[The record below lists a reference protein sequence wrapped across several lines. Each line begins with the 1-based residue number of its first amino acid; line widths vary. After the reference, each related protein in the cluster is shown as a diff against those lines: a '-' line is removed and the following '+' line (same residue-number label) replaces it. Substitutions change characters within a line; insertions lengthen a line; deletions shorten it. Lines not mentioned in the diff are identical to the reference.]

1 MPRGASRGNDRDR
14 RERDYYDDASSVP
27 STVSRSKKKSSK
39 SGKNKSSSSSSSGR
53 QRGGNNSSNNS
64 ISVSTTTN
72 NNNDDPDLI
81 ELEERLT
88 HEVDDEFFQ
97 DPRKFHTLHRVIDV
111 LGMQLTLNDND
122 NDNGNNGNGNNYDS
136 KKKKNQPPRR
146 SSNLNG
152 KKETMRIDKNPA
164 YRALASQRDVV
175 EEAIEHLALIHCAD
189 LNGSVVQV
197 GRVARQFHGAVTQV
211 QSLRKQVK
219 DIQETLGTGGGNI
232 RSSVT
237 FNEAGIAVN
246 SSGKPI
252 DGSSGAHKNK
262 KDVEAARAAQS
273 SAMSLRELWL
283 KKLEAEAVLAL
294 LEKLDTIRAAPMR
307 FDDLLRQHRIGAA
320 VLTASNGLDTMFM
333 SDVNQV
339 QALHKI
345 MQQLMIRKQ
354 KAEEVVW
361 ELLSDVLFLRTGN
374 GTAQLVALGAEAG
387 ELLFHSNNNTEK
399 GRQARRIS
407 ANASLSG
414 DNSANSIIQQESID
428 GNSNGNGNGNGNGKN
443 NNPNNNNNNNNP
455 NNKNANAGSN
465 NSMAIDSNNSIVA
478 TASVVSG
485 ATSRQQSINNSN
497 SSTNPLAA
505 ASYLWNLPPSG
516 WDYIRR
522 QQAGIINPFL
532 STKMRFALDPDD
544 LQLESILRN
553 IEVEQRERERGKL
566 TDGVDEDFYDDEEEE
581 STLGGATSMRHST
594 STNSLSRTRDPQK
607 KQQHEMGRN
616 GAANEMNIGPSDE
629 QGSSSSSFRPKAV
642 IPSAMMDAE
651 FDLEADERRSLEE
664 QQYDSQGRRRQQALH
679 MTKPTY
685 LDHVLALRTLVECL
699 VRLRRLDDVERILTD
714 SLERELSQLVQREQ
728 ARTFLWVEKSVNDRL
743 RKGAGGRYAALLNK
757 AGSGIDLRDFR
768 LHLNHILSAFGNV
781 QVRLIHLTQI
791 IRHRLNNEKSN
802 VSGYSA
808 NGSIALRNLLVNA
821 RSLMEKE
828 LKAFLNACLMKVRTE
843 EDNEIGPSSSKGQSR
858 HGASNNSSNKRRG
871 GRESS
876 GLFSLGIIDK
886 GGPDNGQFNDG
897 GNLMMASTTSSRRS
911 SIQNYTTVKF
921 VVDVLFAKTTQN
933 GQPQIR
939 HALFFRK
946 ALAKWQRDNNML
958 RKQLAMATGEDT
970 STNTYLF
977 QREQSALDYLDN
989 VIENALLPV
998 LQKEAVDGT
1007 VHALERRDAFD
1018 PVLDRNV
1025 YARADSNE
1033 PQDVDMCKACTA
1045 LFNSTGPIFLALHRL
1060 PKGGDMYLP
1069 LVAVLEH
1076 VILTFI
1082 SRVKQQVSKI
1092 CNDKTALQLLM
1103 DSTASSSTVTGSD
1116 GSQVKS
1122 RSQSFGQVMERRKA
1136 FAQLVLA
1143 YADGDLLDA
1152 VNDEKTGELTGV
1164 PSIPAPSGDTPR
1176 GTNLSNKIAG
1186 MEDLDFEGGVE
1197 REELNL
1203 SVELNFVRP
1212 YLEFAGMELAQIK
1225 VCPDEGLM
1233 KAACLAH
1240 SLLKLASLLD
1250 TRLKVRSRMGIT
1262 STKTLTNTRALR
1274 EAIKTIKSNGLKM
1287 AKFCRAD
1294 ILLQGITRLCKV
1306 CNSSTIV
1313 ARDAV
1318 RIPSSI
1324 NDLGEYMTAASD
1336 NLREAA
1342 GNAVTAYAFSTLE
1355 QYIPL
1360 CIIQTVRVLAA
1371 GKGVV
1376 AKAPLTMNGIEA
1388 LDRSGSVLYRDLKG
1402 ATSFDNSFWDIELA
1416 AVSFERSASFI
1427 AMMELEMA
1435 ELESY
1440 YQANRDDFT
1449 EEDFK
1454 LMFSMNGPR
1463 RKGDIIRYNMLVKKM
1478 NKI

>member
-1 MPRGASRGNDRDR
+1 MPRSSDRYGGDRDR
-14 RERDYYDDASSVP
+14 YDEE
-27 STVSRSKKKSSK
+27 STATSVSRKDKKKSSK
-39 SGKNKSSSSSSSGR
+39 KSSKSRKGY
-53 QRGGNNSSNNS
+53 GG
-64 ISVSTTTN
+64 SVASVTS
-72 NNNDDPDLI
+72 DPEDKNADLV
-81 ELEERLT
+81 ELEQRLT
-88 HEVDDEFFQ
+88 DEVDDEFFQ

-122 NDNGNNGNGNNYDS
+122 STYSG
-136 KKKKNQPPRR
+136 KKNKPRR
-146 SSNLNG
+146 SNKDSG
-152 KKETMRIDKNPA
+152 KKEAMRIDKNPA
-164 YRALASQRDVV
+164 YRALSAQREMV

-197 GRVARQFHGAVTQV
+197 GRVARQFHDAVTQV

-219 DIQETLGTGGGNI
+219 DIQETLGTGGSHGS
-232 RSSVT
+232 RGVS

-246 SSGKPI
+246 ASGMPVESNHR
-252 DGSSGAHKNK
+252 GV
-262 KDVEAARAAQS
+262 KDLEAARAAQS

-294 LEKLDTIRAAPMR
+294 LDKLDTIRAAPMR
-307 FDDLLRQHRIGAA
+307 FDDLLKQHRIGAA
-320 VLTASNGLDTMFM
+320 VLTVSNGLDTMFM

-345 MQQLMIRKQ
+345 MEQLMIRKQ

-361 ELLSDVLFLRTGN
+361 GLLSDVLFLRTGN
-374 GTAQLVALGAEAG
+374 GTAQLAALGAGAG
-387 ELLFHSNNNTEK
+387 DLLFQSGTGDK
-399 GRQARRIS
+399 GRHARRVTTNS
-407 ANASLSG
+407 SLSG
-414 DNSANSIIQQESID
+414 ESNSIKQDSTD
-428 GNSNGNGNGNGNGKN
+428 GNNGSGN
-443 NNPNNNNNNNNP
+443 NNGGNSGGG
-455 NNKNANAGSN
+455 KANAGATVASANN
-465 NSMAIDSNNSIVA
+465 NSIDSNNSIVA
-478 TASVVSG
+478 TSTVGSG
-485 ATSRQQSINNSN
+485 AQSSGRQASGSGSNNNNNNNNNSP
-497 SSTNPLAA
+497 STNPLLA

-522 QQAGIINPFL
+522 QQAGMFNPFL

-553 IEVEQRERERGKL
+553 IEAEDRERERGKL
-566 TDGVDEDFYDDEEEE
+566 TDGIDEDFYDDEEEE
-581 STLGGATSMRHST
+581 
-594 STNSLSRTRDPQK
+594 D
-607 KQQHEMGRN
+607 N
-616 GAANEMNIGPSDE
+616 GLYGISNH
-629 QGSSSSSFRPKAV
+629 SSSSSSPFNADEKKQQEEKGLASSSHHSTSSSKRTGEDHSSSSSRPKTV

-651 FDLEADERRSLEE
+651 FDLEADECRSLEE

-679 MTKPTY
+679 MTKPSY
-685 LDHVLALRTLVECL
+685 LDHILALRTLVECL
-699 VRLRRLDDVERILTD
+699 VRLRRLDDVERIVTEA
-714 SLERELSQLVQREQ
+714 LERELSQLVQREQ
-728 ARTFLWVEKSVNDRL
+728 ARTFLWVEKSATDRL

-791 IRHRLNNEKSN
+791 IRHRIGNEKTN
-802 VSGYSA
+802 FGYSA
-808 NGSIALRNLLVNA
+808 NGSVALRNLLVNA
-821 RSLMEKE
+821 RSIMERE
-828 LKAFLNACLMKVRTE
+828 LKSFLNACLMKVRDE
-843 EDNEIGPSSSKGQSR
+843 EELASSNAKGQSR
-858 HGASNNSSNKRRG
+858 QSMSKNSSKNRGGG

-886 GGPDNGQFNDG
+886 GGSDNNDG
-897 GNLMMASTTSSRRS
+897 ASKWMASTTSSRRS
-911 SIQNYTTVKF
+911 SIQNYTTARF

-946 ALAKWQRDNNML
+946 ALAKWQRDNFQL
-958 RKQLAMATGEDT
+958 RYQLAVASGEDT
-970 STNTYLF
+970 STNTYQF
-977 QREQSALDYLDN
+977 QREQPALEYLDN
-989 VIENALLPV
+989 VIQKQLLPV

-1007 VHALERRDAFD
+1007 VHALERHDAFD

-1045 LFNSTGPIFLALHRL
+1045 LFNFTGPIFLALHRL

-1082 SRVKQQVSKI
+1082 SRVKQQVSRI

-1103 DSTASSSTVTGSD
+1103 DSTASTATTTGSD

-1122 RSQSFGQVMERRKA
+1122 RSQSFGQVMERRKS

-1152 VNDEKTGELTGV
+1152 VNDEKTGQLTGV

-1176 GTNLSNKIAG
+1176 GTNLNNKITG
-1186 MEDLDFEGGVE
+1186 MEDLDLEGGVE
-1197 REELNL
+1197 REETNL

-1225 VCPDEGLM
+1225 VCPDEDLM

-1250 TRLKVRSRMGIT
+1250 SRLKVRSRLGIT

-1274 EAIKTIKSNGLKM
+1274 EAIKTIKANGLKM

-1294 ILLQGITRLCKV
+1294 VLLQSITRLCKV

-1388 LDRSGSVLYRDLKG
+1388 LDRSGSVLYRDLKA

-1427 AMMELEMA
+1427 AMMEVEMA
-1435 ELESY
+1435 ELEAY
-1440 YQANRDDFT
+1440 YQENREDFT

-1478 NKI
+1478 ARK

>member
-1 MPRGASRGNDRDR
+1 MPRSRSSDRISSDR
-14 RERDYYDDASSVP
+14 VRSGS
-27 STVSRSKKKSSK
+27 SRSKSRPRTKRGKSSDRHR
-39 SGKNKSSSSSSSGR
+39 SRSNDGGKTKRGKSSDRRHRSRSNDGGKKDSSSPRKTKKPSK
-53 QRGGNNSSNNS
+53 QRRA
-64 ISVSTTTN
+64 TTTTTTTTKYA
-72 NNNDDPDLI
+72 DDENPDLV

-88 HEVDDEFFQ
+88 EEVDDEFFQ
-97 DPRKFHTLHRVIDV
+97 DPRKFHTLNRIIDV
-111 LGMQLTLNDND
+111 LGMQLSLNDD
-122 NDNGNNGNGNNYDS
+122 ASHG
-136 KKKKNQPPRR
+136 KRR
-146 SSNLNG
+146 KRGTGG
-152 KKETMRIDKNPA
+152 KKEAPRIDRNPA
-164 YRALASQRDVV
+164 YRALVAQRDVV

-197 GRVARQFHGAVTQV
+197 GRVARQFHDAVSQV

-219 DIQETLGTGGGNI
+219 DIQETLGTGSHRNG
-232 RSSVT
+232 VT
-237 FNEAGIAVN
+237 FNSAGIAVN
-246 SSGKPI
+246 ASGTPI
-252 DGSSGAHKNK
+252 DGNRA
-262 KDVEAARAAQS
+262 KDVEAREAARAAAS

-294 LEKLDTIRAAPMR
+294 LEKLDTIRAAPMK
-307 FDDLLRQHRIGAA
+307 FDDLLREHRIGAA
-320 VLTASNGLDTMFM
+320 VLTVSNGLDTMFM

-345 MQQLMIRKQ
+345 MEQLMIRKQ

-374 GTAQLVALGAEAG
+374 GMAQLVALGSGAG
-387 ELLFHSNNNTEK
+387 EALFNNLDKTK
-399 GRQARRIS
+399 GRPRRIA
-407 ANASLSG
+407 ANASTSG
-414 DNSANSIIQQESID
+414 DTNSIIKQDSTDGSTSDPNKANSID
-428 GNSNGNGNGNGNGKN
+428 G
-443 NNPNNNNNNNNP
+443 
-455 NNKNANAGSN
+455 
-465 NSMAIDSNNSIVA
+465 NNSIVA
-478 TASVVSG
+478 GSSVNSG
-485 ATSRQQSINNSN
+485 MPGRQQLAQQSNNP
-497 SSTNPLAA
+497 STNPLAA

-522 QQAGIINPFL
+522 QQMGMVNPFL
-532 STKMRFALDPDD
+532 TVRMRFALDPDD

-553 IEVEQRERERGKL
+553 IEAQQRERERGRL
-566 TDGVDEDFYDDEEEE
+566 SDGVDEDFYDDEEEE
-581 STLGGATSMRHST
+581 SSLFGQSRSISVNDESKDGSDANGS
-594 STNSLSRTRDPQK
+594 NS
-607 KQQHEMGRN
+607 N
-616 GAANEMNIGPSDE
+616 
-629 QGSSSSSFRPKAV
+629 FRPEAV
-642 IPSAMMDAE
+642 IPATMMDAE
-651 FDLEADERRSLEE
+651 FDLEADERRSLDE

-679 MTKPTY
+679 MKKPTY

-699 VRLRRLDDVERILTD
+699 VRLRRLDDVERIVTEA
-714 SLERELSQLVQREQ
+714 LEKELSQLVQREQ
-728 ARTFLWVEKSVNDRL
+728 ARTFLWVEKSSTDRL

-768 LHLNHILSAFGNV
+768 QHLNHILSAFGNV
-781 QVRLIHLTQI
+781 QIRLIHLTQI
-791 IRHRLNNEKSN
+791 IRHRINTEKTK
-802 VSGYSA
+802 VSGFA
-808 NGSIALRNLLVNA
+808 TNGSTALRNLLVNA
-821 RSLMEKE
+821 RSIMERE
-828 LKAFLNACLMKVRTE
+828 LKSFLNACLMQVRDE
-843 EDNEIGPSSSKGQSR
+843 EDSSAHAKGNSRQSTSK
-858 HGASNNSSNKRRG
+858 NSSNKRS
-871 GRESS
+871 GRET
-876 GLFSLGIIDK
+876 GLFSLGIID
-886 GGPDNGQFNDG
+886 NGSQDDG
-897 GNLMMASTTSSRRS
+897 RSSTNKWTASTISSRRS
-911 SIQNYTTVKF
+911 SIQTYTTSRF

-933 GQPQIR
+933 GHPQIR

-946 ALAKWQRDNNML
+946 ALAKWQRDNDQL
-958 RKQLAMATGEDT
+958 RHQLAVSTGEDT

-977 QREQSALDYLDN
+977 QREQPALEYLDN
-989 VIENALLPV
+989 VIQKQLLPV

-1045 LFNSTGPIFLALHRL
+1045 LYNFTGPLFLALHRL

-1082 SRVKQQVSKI
+1082 SRVKQQVSRI

-1103 DSTASSSTVTGSD
+1103 DSTASVPSTTTGPN

-1122 RSQSFGQVMERRKA
+1122 RSQSFGHVMERRKA

-1152 VNDEKTGELTGV
+1152 VNDEKTGELAGV

-1176 GTNLSNKIAG
+1176 GTNLTNKIAG

-1197 REELNL
+1197 REEANL

-1225 VCPDEGLM
+1225 TCLDEDLM

-1250 TRLKVRSRMGIT
+1250 SRLKVRSRLGIT

-1274 EAIKTIKSNGLKM
+1274 EAIKTIKANGLKM

-1294 ILLQGITRLCKV
+1294 ILLQSITRLCKV

-1376 AKAPLTMNGIEA
+1376 SKAPLTMNGIEA

-1427 AMMELEMA
+1427 AMMELEMP
-1435 ELESY
+1435 ELEAY
-1440 YQANRDDFT
+1440 YQENRNDFT

-1463 RKGDIIRYNMLVKKM
+1463 RKGDTIRYNMLVKKLG
-1478 NKI
+1478 KK

>member
-1 MPRGASRGNDRDR
+1 MTA
-14 RERDYYDDASSVP
+14 DAED
-27 STVSRSKKKSSK
+27 
-39 SGKNKSSSSSSSGR
+39 KNAHL
-53 QRGGNNSSNNS
+53 
-64 ISVSTTTN
+64 V
-72 NNNDDPDLI
+72 
-81 ELEERLT
+81 ELEQRLT
-88 HEVDDEFFQ
+88 EEVDDEFFQ

-122 NDNGNNGNGNNYDS
+122 SAYSG
-136 KKKKNQPPRR
+136 KKNNKPRR
-146 SSNLNG
+146 SNKDSG
-152 KKETMRIDKNPA
+152 KHEATRIDKNPA
-164 YRALASQRDVV
+164 YRALAAQREMV

-197 GRVARQFHGAVTQV
+197 GRVARQFHDAVTQV

-219 DIQETLGTGGGNI
+219 DIQETLGTGGSH
-232 RSSVT
+232 RSHGHGGVI

-246 SSGKPI
+246 ANGKP
-252 DGSSGAHKNK
+252 
-262 KDVEAARAAQS
+262 S

-294 LEKLDTIRAAPMR
+294 LDKLDTIRAAPMR
-307 FDDLLRQHRIGAA
+307 FDDLLREHRIGAA
-320 VLTASNGLDTMFM
+320 VLTVSNGIETMFM
-333 SDVNQV
+333 SDVSHV
-339 QALHKI
+339 QALQKI
-345 MQQLMIRKQ
+345 SEQLMIRKQ
-354 KAEEVVW
+354 KAVEVVW
-361 ELLSDVLFLRTGN
+361 ELLLDVLFLRTGN
-374 GTAQLVALGAEAG
+374 GMAQL
-387 ELLFHSNNNTEK
+387 
-399 GRQARRIS
+399 RQ
-407 ANASLSG
+407 
-414 DNSANSIIQQESID
+414 QQHHRQHKLHHRNVD
-428 GNSNGNGNGNGNGKN
+428 GGT
-443 NNPNNNNNNNNP
+443 
-455 NNKNANAGSN
+455 
-465 NSMAIDSNNSIVA
+465 
-478 TASVVSG
+478 TASS
-485 ATSRQQSINNSN
+485 NSN
-497 SSTNPLAA
+497 SNNPSNNPVAA

-522 QQAGIINPFL
+522 QQAGIVNPFL
-532 STKMRFALDPDD
+532 SNKMRFALDPDD

-553 IEVEQRERERGKL
+553 IEAQQRERDRGKI

-581 STLGGATSMRHST
+581 NVLYGITNQSERPQRRSSNSNHST
-594 STNSLSRTRDPQK
+594 ASATGT
-607 KQQHEMGRN
+607 G
-616 GAANEMNIGPSDE
+616 DE
-629 QGSSSSSFRPKAV
+629 YSSSSSSRPQSI
-642 IPSAMMDAE
+642 IPSSMMEAE
-651 FDLEADERRSLEE
+651 FDLEADENRSLEE
-664 QQYDSQGRRRQQALH
+664 QQYDSQGRRRQQALD
-679 MTKPTY
+679 MTKPSY
-685 LDHVLALRTLVECL
+685 LDHILALRTLVECM
-699 VRLRRLDDVERILTD
+699 VRLRRMDDLERTVTE

-728 ARTFLWVEKSVNDRL
+728 ARTFLWVEKSNTDRL

-791 IRHRLNNEKSN
+791 FRHRISNEQNNY
-802 VSGYSA
+802 GYGA
-808 NGSIALRNLLVNA
+808 NGSSALRNLLVNA
-821 RSLMEKE
+821 RSIMERE
-828 LKAFLNACLMKVRTE
+828 LKAFLNACLMKVRDE
-843 EDNEIGPSSSKGQSR
+843 EELASSNLKGQTRQSLSKGS
-858 HGASNNSSNKRRG
+858 SNNRSGG

-876 GLFSLGIIDK
+876 ALFSLGIIDK
-886 GGPDNGQFNDG
+886 GGSDDDDG
-897 GNLMMASTTSSRRS
+897 ANKWMASTSSSRRS
-911 SIQNYTTVKF
+911 SIQNYTTARF

-946 ALAKWQRDNNML
+946 ALAKWQRDNDQL
-958 RKQLAMATGEDT
+958 RHQLAVASGEDT
-970 STNTYLF
+970 STNTHLF
-977 QREQSALDYLDN
+977 QREQPALEYLDN
-989 VIENALLPV
+989 VIAKQLLPV

-1045 LFNSTGPIFLALHRL
+1045 LFNYTGPIFLALHRL

-1069 LVAVLEH
+1069 LVAILEH
-1076 VILTFI
+1076 VTLTFI
-1082 SRVKQQVSKI
+1082 SRVKQQVSRI

-1103 DSTASSSTVTGSD
+1103 DSTASTATATGSD
-1116 GSQVKS
+1116 GSQVKA
-1122 RSQSFGQVMERRKA
+1122 RSQSFGQVMERRKS

-1143 YADGDLLDA
+1143 YADADLLDA
-1152 VNDEKTGELTGV
+1152 VNDEKSGELSEV

-1176 GTNLSNKIAG
+1176 GSNLNNKIAG
-1186 MEDLDFEGGVE
+1186 MEDLNLEGGVE
-1197 REELNL
+1197 REESNL

-1225 VCPDEGLM
+1225 VCPDEDLM

-1250 TRLKVRSRMGIT
+1250 SRLKVRSRLGNT

-1274 EAIKTIKSNGLKM
+1274 EAIKTIKANGLKM

-1294 ILLQGITRLCKV
+1294 ILLQSITRLCKV

-1416 AVSFERSASFI
+1416 AVSFDRSASFI
-1427 AMMELEMA
+1427 AMMELEMG
-1435 ELESY
+1435 ELEAY
-1440 YQANRDDFT
+1440 YQSNREYFR

-1454 LMFSMNGPR
+1454 LMFTMNGPR

-1478 NKI
+1478 GRK